1 MGQRAKAL
9 AARLEIGVE
18 KLATYVGDLSAAEW
32 MLPVRD
38 GRPVNVVV
46 HHVASM
52 YPIEMD
58 VARIIARGE
67 PVMNVSWA
75 DVAAINAR
83 HAEEFA
89 QVDRAEALGLLL
101 RNSKEAADAVR
112 RFTDAQLEAAAPFS
126 LAYGAIV
133 TAQFVIEDHAVRH
146 AWHHL
151 ARIREAVERRETAQV
166 MVA

>member
-1 MGQRAKAL
+1 
-9 AARLEIGVE
+9 LETGVQQ
-18 KLATYVGDLSAAEW
+18 LATYVGDLASTEW
-32 MLPVRD
+32 MRKVRD
-38 GRPVNVVV
+38 GRPVNVIV

-58 VARIIARGE
+58 VTRAIARGE

-75 DVAAINAR
+75 DVAAINAK

-89 QVDRAEALGLLL
+89 QVERSEALGLLL
-101 RNSKEAADAVR
+101 RNSRVAADEIR
-112 RFTDAQLEAAAPFS
+112 QFTDAQLDSAAAFS

-133 TAQFVIEDHAVRH
+133 TAQFVIEDHALRH

-151 ARIREAVERRETAQV
+151 ARIRQAVEGRSPAGSL
-166 MVA
+166 AA